1 MKDDFIE
8 EMEKSRE
15 NDIDVLMSDFQ
26 QRFTVMCYAFLGEVS
41 EELRNKGQFIGT
53 FDFYEKLDNNQ
64 KRIIDQELISKKTLL
79 DWLYEDMN
87 DNNFTESNDA
97 NVEIFFEN
105 GNWKQLKVNVILTRQ
120 GYGFS
125 LRFSPHQ

>member
-8 EMEKSRE
+8 EMEKLRE
-15 NDIDVLMSDFQ
+15 NNIDILMSDFQ
-26 QRFTVMCYAFLGEVS
+26 QRFMIMCYDFLAEVS

-64 KRIIDQELISKKTLL
+64 KRIIDQELISKKALL
-79 DWLYEDMN
+79 DWLYDVMN

-105 GNWKQLKVNVILTRQ
+105 GNWREIKVNVILTRQ